1 MSNDREAA
9 TASRRAWAVGL
20 LGLASGMGIG
30 RFAFT
35 PVLPLMQAEGLSL
48 TAGSQLAAANYL
60 GYLAGALA
68 CMAGHPRAGAA
79 ARAGLLGVAVCTLAM
94 AVSPGLVMAWLWRF
108 AAGVCSAFVLVGVSA
123 WAMGWLAKAG
133 RPAAAGGVFAG
144 VGVGM
149 AVAGGIAWVA
159 GLRAWPA
166 APTWAGLGL
175 LAAAVVVVAWRPLR
189 EDATGSAPGP
199 QGAAQGV
206 PRAVWPLVACYG
218 ALGFGYILPA
228 TFLPAL
234 ARLWVDDA
242 RVFGAVWPVFGV
254 AAALSTVGAAPL
266 LARQGA
272 RTVWA
277 AAMGVMSVGVLL
289 PVVST
294 QPLALVLSAV
304 CVGGTFMVATMAGL
318 QEARRLGGA
327 APTRVMAAMTAA
339 FATGQWLGPLTVGA
353 LARADDPI
361 TRPSLLAAAV
371 LLLAMG
377 ALLWRRR
384 PQAQLPRKDPA

>member
-1 MSNDREAA
+1 MDDKDVGQARW
-9 TASRRAWAVGL
+9 ASAVGL

-35 PVLPLMQAEGLSL
+35 PMLPLMQAEGLSL
-48 TAGSQLAAANYL
+48 AAGSQLAAANYL

-68 CMAGHPRAGAA
+68 CTALNPRAGAA

-94 AVSPGLVMAWLWRF
+94 AASPGLGIAWLWRF

-123 WAMGWLAKAG
+123 WAMGWLARAG
-133 RPAAAGGVFAG
+133 RPAAGGVFAG

-149 AVAGGIAWVA
+149 AAAGGIAWLA

-175 LAAAVVVVAWRPLR
+175 LALAVALLTWRPLR
-189 EDATGSAPGP
+189 HDAGASVQAAAAP
-199 QGAAQGV
+199 AHGV

-254 AAALSTVGAAPL
+254 AAALSTLVAAPL
-266 LARQGA
+266 LVRHGA
-272 RTVWA
+272 RGVWA
-277 AAMGVMSVGVLL
+277 AAMGVMAVGVLL

-304 CVGGTFMVATMAGL
+304 GVGGTFMVATMAGL
-318 QEARRLGGA
+318 QEARRLGSA

-339 FATGQWLGPLTVGA
+339 FATGQWLGPLTVSA

-371 LLLAMG
+371 LLMAMV
-377 ALLWRRR
+377 ALRWRRR
-384 PQAQLPRKDPA
+384 PDVELPRKDLA

>member
-1 MSNDREAA
+1 MSDKHEPAGVR
-9 TASRRAWAVGL
+9 WALVVGL
-20 LGLASGMGIG
+20 IGLASGMGIG

-35 PVLPLMQAEGLSL
+35 PLLPLMQAEGLSL
-48 TAGSQLAAANYL
+48 SAGSQLAAANYL
-60 GYLAGALA
+60 GYLGGALA
-68 CMAGHPRAGAA
+68 CMALNPRAGAA

-94 AVSPGLVMAWLWRF
+94 AASPGGVMAWLWRF

-133 RPAAAGGVFAG
+133 RPGATGGVFAG

-149 AVAGGIAWVA
+149 AVAGGIAWTS
-159 GLRAWPA
+159 GLLAWPA
-166 APTWAGLGL
+166 APTWAGLGV
-175 LAAAVVVVAWRPLR
+175 LAAAVAAAAWRPLR
-189 EDATGSAPGP
+189 DDAVLPAPASPSSAR
-199 QGAAQGV
+199 GV

-254 AAALSTVGAAPL
+254 AAALSTLVAAPL
-266 LARQGA
+266 LVRHGA
-272 RTVWA
+272 RMVWA
-277 AAMGVMSVGVLL
+277 AAMGVMTVGVLL

-318 QEARRLGGA
+318 QEARRLGSA

-371 LLLAMG
+371 LLMAMV

-384 PQAQLPRKDPA
+384 PEVQLPRKDPA